1 MKRGYKKSRIHT
13 KKALKIMGEIKEKFP
28 SKIQPSEMSE
38 EDRSLFQIRLM
49 QFRENLRNI
58 YFKNGRPEWW
68 EAIRIMRNKTGHQTE
83 DFNDEQFKGIFDN
96 FISKI
101 PTMEKDLK
109 TNIRQFKQPSRKKR
123 QFETFGSQ
131 AIGTEEE
138 RKQLVDAIEDQFSPT
153 DPTDITIEFPS
164 NLFSKETEK
173 TVQQILN
180 HGSVGQVVKTHS
192 GLSENIQTDILQW
205 IQDVNKKLESEN
217 PFFEEE
223 LFIEKQKTLS
233 ADELAA
239 DLSGEKSKIRWHYSR
254 LPSVS
259 PSKRGN
265 IRESTLDFDF
275 YQKQFRTLKENDDK
289 KDLTVRTASEQ
300 AEILRR
306 NFIADMEKNLI
317 ERKTRWEQEK
327 IDEFRKQ
334 FLEELYEKTERFMR
348 LEKLLAPLINHF
360 GRLWDLSSQ
369 TFNDCGFE
377 ILETFSRLLE
387 QDESLQELAAMLG
400 KQSRAQSTFEKELR
414 DKTVIKTEWH
424 SQPTYRG
431 EIKGIKY
438 SNDLSAVLP
447 SELALLRNPAT
458 KKLFQLK
465 FARKQLLSY
474 DYRNRYQTKKT
485 ETEKEE
491 VAVEKKEQKGPIIVC
506 VDTSGSM
513 HGTPENIAKTITF
526 ALAKM
531 ANEEE
536 RKCYLISFSTEIE
549 TLDMSGFSKGD
560 SIVKLIE
567 FLRKSFYG
575 GTDATPA
582 LNHSVEMLRKE
593 GYRNADVLMIS
604 DFVMGDLSE
613 ELRNAIEQ
621 EKEKNTCF
629 YSLVIGTTGNS
640 KTIECFNHNWVYDT
654 ASPNASRH
662 LAEQLHELKIR

>member
-239 DLSGEKSKIRWHYSR
+239 NLSDEKSKIRWHYNR

-369 TFNDCGFE
+369 NFNDYGFE

-465 FARKQLLSY
+465 FAQKQLLSY

-560 SIVKLIE
+560 SIAKLIE

-662 LAEQLHELKIR
+662 LAEQLHELIAR

>member
-1 MKRGYKKSRIHT
+1 
-13 KKALKIMGEIKEKFP
+13 MGEIKEKFP

-38 EDRSLFQIRLM
+38 ENQAWFQMKLM
-49 QFRENLRNI
+49 QFRENLKKT

-153 DPTDITIEFPS
+153 APTDITIEFPS

-180 HGSVGQVVKTHS
+180 HGSVGDVVKTHS

-265 IRESTLDFDF
+265 IRESSLDFDF
-275 YQKQFRTLKENDDK
+275 YQKQFCTLKENDDK

-317 ERKTRWEQEK
+317 ERKIRWEQEK
-327 IDEFRKQ
+327 IDGFRKQ

-369 TFNDCGFE
+369 NFNDYGFE

-400 KQSRAQSTFEKELR
+400 KQSRVQSTFEKELR

-424 SQPTYRG
+424 SQPAYRG

-465 FARKQLLSY
+465 FAQKQLLSY
-474 DYRNRYQTKKT
+474 DYRNRYQTEKT

-491 VAVEKKEQKGPIIVC
+491 VAAEKKEQKGPIIVC

-560 SIVKLIE
+560 SIAKLIE

-662 LAEQLHELKIR
+662 LAEQLHELKTR

>member
-68 EAIRIMRNKTGHQTE
+68 EAIRIMRNKTGHRTE
-83 DFNDEQFKGIFDN
+83 DFTDEQFEDIFKN

-254 LPSVS
+254 LPSLS

-275 YQKQFRTLKENDDK
+275 YQKQFCTLKENDDK

-317 ERKTRWEQEK
+317 ERKIRWEQEK
-327 IDEFRKQ
+327 IDGFRKQ

-369 TFNDCGFE
+369 NFNDYGFE

-465 FARKQLLSY
+465 FAQKQLLSY

-491 VAVEKKEQKGPIIVC
+491 VAAEKKEQKGPIIVC

-560 SIVKLIE
+560 SIAKLIE

>member
-1 MKRGYKKSRIHT
+1 
-13 KKALKIMGEIKEKFP
+13 MGEIKEKFP

-205 IQDVNKKLESEN
+205 IQDVNKKLESGN

-254 LPSVS
+254 LPSLS

-275 YQKQFRTLKENDDK
+275 YQKQFCTLKENDDK

-317 ERKTRWEQEK
+317 ERKIRWEQEK
-327 IDEFRKQ
+327 IDGFRKQ

-369 TFNDCGFE
+369 NFNDYGFE

-424 SQPTYRG
+424 SQPAYRG

-465 FARKQLLSY
+465 FAQKQLLSY

-491 VAVEKKEQKGPIIVC
+491 VAAEKKEQKGPIIVC

-513 HGTPENIAKTITF
+513 HGTPENIAKTIIF

-560 SIVKLIE
+560 SIAKLIE

>member
-13 KKALKIMGEIKEKFP
+13 KKALKIVEEIKEKF
-28 SKIQPSEMSE
+28 SSEIQPSEMSE
-38 EDRSLFQIRLM
+38 ENQVWFQMKLM

-68 EAIRIMRNKTGHQTE
+68 ETIRIMRNKTGHQTE

-153 DPTDITIEFPS
+153 APTDITIEFPS

-180 HGSVGQVVKTHS
+180 HGSVGDVVKTHS

-317 ERKTRWEQEK
+317 ERKTRWKQEK
-327 IDEFRKQ
+327 IDDFRKQ

-369 TFNDCGFE
+369 IFNDCGFE

-465 FARKQLLSY
+465 FAQKQLLSY

-560 SIVKLIE
+560 SIAKLIE

-575 GTDATPA
+575 GTDAAPA
-582 LNHSVEMLRKE
+582 LNHSVEMLQEE
-593 GYRNADVLMIS
+593 GYQNADVLMIS
-604 DFVMGDLSE
+604 DFVMGDLPE
-613 ELRNAIEQ
+613 ELQDAIGQ

-662 LAEQLHELKIR
+662 LAEQLHELKTR

>member
-239 DLSGEKSKIRWHYSR
+239 DLSGAKSKIRWHYSR

-334 FLEELYEKTERFMR
+334 FLEELYEKTEPFQHQYMCYRFLCPR
-348 LEKLLAPLINHF
+348 NKSLSLLY
-360 GRLWDLSSQ
+360 R
-369 TFNDCGFE
+369 T
-377 ILETFSRLLE
+377 
-387 QDESLQELAAMLG
+387 AA
-400 KQSRAQSTFEKELR
+400 KN
-414 DKTVIKTEWH
+414 
-424 SQPTYRG
+424 
-431 EIKGIKY
+431 GI
-438 SNDLSAVLP
+438 
-447 SELALLRNPAT
+447 
-458 KKLFQLK
+458 
-465 FARKQLLSY
+465 
-474 DYRNRYQTKKT
+474 
-485 ETEKEE
+485 
-491 VAVEKKEQKGPIIVC
+491 
-506 VDTSGSM
+506 
-513 HGTPENIAKTITF
+513 
-526 ALAKM
+526 
-531 ANEEE
+531 
-536 RKCYLISFSTEIE
+536 
-549 TLDMSGFSKGD
+549 
-560 SIVKLIE
+560 SIV
-567 FLRKSFYG
+567 
-575 GTDATPA
+575 
-582 LNHSVEMLRKE
+582 
-593 GYRNADVLMIS
+593 
-604 DFVMGDLSE
+604 
-613 ELRNAIEQ
+613 
-621 EKEKNTCF
+621 
-629 YSLVIGTTGNS
+629 
-640 KTIECFNHNWVYDT
+640 
-654 ASPNASRH
+654 
-662 LAEQLHELKIR
+662 

>member
-123 QFETFGSQ
+123 QFETFGSK

-317 ERKTRWEQEK
+317 ERKIRWEQEK
-327 IDEFRKQ
+327 IDGFRKQ

-369 TFNDCGFE
+369 NFNDYGFE

-424 SQPTYRG
+424 SQPAYRG

-465 FARKQLLSY
+465 FAQKQLLSY

-491 VAVEKKEQKGPIIVC
+491 VAAEKKEQKGPIIVC

-513 HGTPENIAKTITF
+513 HGIPENIAKTITF

-531 ANEEE
+531 ANEKE

-560 SIVKLIE
+560 SIAKLIE

-604 DFVMGDLSE
+604 DFVTGDLSE

>member
-123 QFETFGSQ
+123 QFETFGSK

-317 ERKTRWEQEK
+317 ERKIRWEQEK
-327 IDEFRKQ
+327 IDGFRKQ

-369 TFNDCGFE
+369 NFNDYGFE

-424 SQPTYRG
+424 SQPAYRG

-465 FARKQLLSY
+465 FAQKQLLSY

-560 SIVKLIE
+560 SIAKLIE

>member
-1 MKRGYKKSRIHT
+1 
-13 KKALKIMGEIKEKFP
+13 MGEIKEKFP

-109 TNIRQFKQPSRKKR
+109 TNTRQFKQPSRKKR

-180 HGSVGQVVKTHS
+180 HGSVGRVVKTHS

-217 PFFEEE
+217 PFFEEG
-223 LFIEKQKTLS
+223 LFIEKQKILS

-348 LEKLLAPLINHF
+348 LEKLMAPLINHF

-369 TFNDCGFE
+369 TFNDYGFE

-424 SQPTYRG
+424 SQATYRG

-465 FARKQLLSY
+465 FAQKQLLSY

-560 SIVKLIE
+560 SIAKLIE

-662 LAEQLHELKIR
+662 LAEQLHELIAR

>member
-38 EDRSLFQIRLM
+38 ENQAWFQMKLM
-49 QFRENLRNI
+49 QFRENLKKT

-153 DPTDITIEFPS
+153 APTDITIEFPS

-180 HGSVGQVVKTHS
+180 HGSVGDVVKTHS

-265 IRESTLDFDF
+265 IRESSLDFDF
-275 YQKQFRTLKENDDK
+275 YQKQFCTLKENDDK

-317 ERKTRWEQEK
+317 ERKIRWEQEK
-327 IDEFRKQ
+327 IDGFRKQ

-369 TFNDCGFE
+369 NFNDYGFE

-400 KQSRAQSTFEKELR
+400 KQSRVQSTFEKELR

-424 SQPTYRG
+424 SQPAYRG

-465 FARKQLLSY
+465 FAQKQLLSY
-474 DYRNRYQTKKT
+474 DYRNRYQTEKT

-491 VAVEKKEQKGPIIVC
+491 VAAEKKEQKGPIIVC

-560 SIVKLIE
+560 SIAKLIE

-662 LAEQLHELKIR
+662 LAEQLHELKTR

>member
-38 EDRSLFQIRLM
+38 ESRAWFQIKVV
-49 QFRENLRNI
+49 QFRENLKNT
-58 YFKNGRPEWW
+58 YFKQEIPIWLKE
-68 EAIRIMRNKTGHQTE
+68 IRDMRNQTGHQTE

-153 DPTDITIEFPS
+153 APTDITIEFPS

-180 HGSVGQVVKTHS
+180 HGSMGQVVKTHS

-239 DLSGEKSKIRWHYSR
+239 NLSDEKSKIRWHYSR

-265 IRESTLDFDF
+265 IRESSLDFDF
-275 YQKQFRTLKENDDK
+275 YQKQFCTLKENDDK

-317 ERKTRWEQEK
+317 ERKIRWEQEK
-327 IDEFRKQ
+327 IDGFRKQ

-369 TFNDCGFE
+369 NFNDYGFE

-424 SQPTYRG
+424 SQPAYRG

-465 FARKQLLSY
+465 FAQKQLLSY
-474 DYRNRYQTKKT
+474 DYRNRYQTEKT

-491 VAVEKKEQKGPIIVC
+491 VAAEKKEQKGPIIVC

-560 SIVKLIE
+560 SIAKLIE

-575 GTDATPA
+575 GTDAAPA
-582 LNHSVEMLRKE
+582 LNHSVEMLREE

-604 DFVMGDLSE
+604 DFVMGDLPE
-613 ELRNAIEQ
+613 ELRDAIEQ

-640 KTIECFNHNWVYDT
+640 KTIECFNHNWIYDT

-662 LAEQLHELKIR
+662 LAEQLHELKTR

>member
-205 IQDVNKKLESEN
+205 IQDVNKKLESGN

-254 LPSVS
+254 LPSLS

-275 YQKQFRTLKENDDK
+275 YQKQFCTLKENDDK

-317 ERKTRWEQEK
+317 ERKIRWEQEK
-327 IDEFRKQ
+327 IDGFRKQ

-369 TFNDCGFE
+369 NFNDYGFE

-424 SQPTYRG
+424 SQPAYRG

-465 FARKQLLSY
+465 FAQKQLLSY

-491 VAVEKKEQKGPIIVC
+491 VAAEKKEQKGPIIVC

-513 HGTPENIAKTITF
+513 HGTPENIAKTIIF

-560 SIVKLIE
+560 SIAKLIE